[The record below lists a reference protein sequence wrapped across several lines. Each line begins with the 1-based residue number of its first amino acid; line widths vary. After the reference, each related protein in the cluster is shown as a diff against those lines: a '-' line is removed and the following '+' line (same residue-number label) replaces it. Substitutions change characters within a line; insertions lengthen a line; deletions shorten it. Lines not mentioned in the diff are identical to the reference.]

1 MQGIILTKIVD
12 NCKKRYSLTIK
23 KLSHFVLETSHG
35 WGKGHREGGRI
46 MKKAI
51 LKWLGIFFFVL
62 SLSGLP
68 FLGQQANA
76 AGKPIVIGAPLATA
90 FLYGWDAERAIR
102 LAVEE
107 INARGG
113 VTVGKEKRPFKV
125 EVMDT
130 RDLEPG
136 VPTSDALLV
145 VEKLILEKNA
155 DFIVGGPVRSEA
167 ALAAMDLLSKYKKV
181 SILTTG
187 VLTPAYHKRVEAEYD
202 KFKYCFRISG
212 EVGWMVVGEF
222 IPCLM
227 EIKAKHNLNRLFIMI
242 QDVAHARAGG
252 DLVEKMSKERGW
264 EVLGK
269 EVYPTGT
276 TDYSVGLLKA
286 KKENAQ
292 VILIW
297 MDMPETSILL
307 KQWYDMKVPALPYGT
322 IISAAEE
329 PGFWKATEGKGEYC
343 MASVV
348 NAGNSPCKATPWTMK
363 FVEAYTK
370 KWNVEPEGYG
380 TSSSYMAVYTLKDA
394 IERAGSLDSDAVV
407 AALEKTDLM
416 GGVYGRIRFNPKTH
430 QVIPS
435 IDPNE
440 GAVGTIFQ
448 WQAGKRV
455 VVFPPKI
462 AMGEVKLPP
471 WMKK

>member
-1 MQGIILTKIVD
+1 M
-12 NCKKRYSLTIK
+12 KRAGLMCVGSFFLVMALLG
-23 KLSHFVLETSHG
+23 LS
-35 WGKGHREGGRI
+35 
-46 MKKAI
+46 
-51 LKWLGIFFFVL
+51 
-62 SLSGLP
+62 
-68 FLGQQANA
+68 FLGPQANSA
-76 AGKPIVIGAPLATA
+76 AKPIVIGAPLATA
-90 FLYGWDAERAIR
+90 FLYGWDAERAMK
-102 LAVEE
+102 LAAEE
-107 INARGG
+107 INAKGG
-113 VTVGKEKRPFKV
+113 VTVGKEKRPLKI

-155 DFIVGGPVRSEA
+155 DFIVGGPVRSEG

-187 VLTPAYHKRVEAEYD
+187 ALTPAYHKRVEAEYD

-212 EVGWMVVGEF
+212 EVSWMVTGEF

-227 EIKAKHNLNRLFIMI
+227 DIKAKYGLNRLFIMI

-252 DLVEKMSKERGW
+252 DIVSKLAAEKGW
-264 EVLGK
+264 EVIGK
-269 EVYPTGT
+269 EIFPTGT
-276 TDYSVGLLKA
+276 TDYSVGLMKA

-307 KQWYDMKVPALPYGT
+307 KQWFDMKVPALPFGT

-348 NAGNSPCKATPWTMK
+348 NAGNCPSKATDWTMR
-363 FVEAYTK
+363 FVDAYK
-370 KWNVEPEGYG
+370 KKYGLEPEGYG

-394 IERAGSLDSDAVV
+394 IERAGSLDSDKVVV
-407 AALEKTDLM
+407 ALETTDLM
-416 GGVYGRIRFNPKTH
+416 GVYGKIKFNPKNH

-435 IDPNE
+435 VDPKE

>member
-1 MQGIILTKIVD
+1 
-12 NCKKRYSLTIK
+12 
-23 KLSHFVLETSHG
+23 
-35 WGKGHREGGRI
+35 
-46 MKKAI
+46 MKKGKRWVGMFFLALALAI
-51 LKWLGIFFFVL
+51 LPLLGHQVN
-62 SLSGLP
+62 G
-68 FLGQQANA
+68 A
-76 AGKPIVIGAPLATA
+76 AKPIVIGAPLSTA
-90 FLYGWDAERAIR
+90 FLYGWDAERAIK

-107 INARGG
+107 INAKGG

-187 VLTPAYHKRVEAEYD
+187 ALTPAYHKRVEAEYD

-212 EVGWMVVGEF
+212 EAGWMVVGEF

-227 EIKAKHNLNRLFIMI
+227 DIKAKYNLNRLFIMI
-242 QDVAHARAGG
+242 QDVAHARGGG
-252 DLVEKMSKERGW
+252 DLVAKLAVEKGW

-276 TDYSVGLLKA
+276 TDFSVGLLKA

-297 MDMPETSILL
+297 MDMPESSILL
-307 KQWYDMKVPALPYGT
+307 KQWYDMKVPALPFGT

-329 PGFWKATEGKGEYC
+329 PGFWKATEGKGEYAL
-343 MASVV
+343 ASVV
-348 NAGNSPCKATPWTMK
+348 NAGNSPSKATPWTMK
-363 FVEAYTK
+363 FVDAYKK
-370 KWNVEPEGYG
+370 KWGLEPEGYG
-380 TSSSYMAVYTLKDA
+380 TSSSYMAVYVLKDA

-416 GGVYGRIRFNPKTH
+416 GVYGRIKFNPKNH

-435 IDPNE
+435 VDPNE

-448 WQAGKRV
+448 WQKGRRV

>member
-1 MQGIILTKIVD
+1 MRTKGWLLAGILFLVF
-12 NCKKRYSLTIK
+12 S
-23 KLSHFVLETSHG
+23 
-35 WGKGHREGGRI
+35 
-46 MKKAI
+46 
-51 LKWLGIFFFVL
+51 FFIISF
-62 SLSGLP
+62 SGS
-68 FLGQQANA
+68 NA
-76 AGKPIVIGAPLATA
+76 SAQGKPIVIGAPLATA
-90 FLYGWDAERAIR
+90 FLYGWDAQRAIT
-102 LAVEE
+102 LATEE
-107 INARGG
+107 INAQGG
-113 VTVGKEKRPFKV
+113 VTVGKEKRLFKT
-125 EVMDT
+125 EIMDT

-136 VPTSDALLV
+136 VPVSDALLV

-187 VLTPAYHKRVEAEYD
+187 ALAPGYHKRVEAEYD

-264 EVLGK
+264 EVLSK

-276 TDYSVGLLKA
+276 TDYSVGLMKA

-307 KQWYDMKVPALPYGT
+307 KQWYDMKVPAVPYGT

-329 PGFWKATEGKGEYC
+329 PGFWKATEGKGEYAL
-343 MASVV
+343 ASVV
-348 NAGNSPCKATPWTMK
+348 NAGNAPSKATPWTMK

-370 KWNVEPEGYG
+370 RWKVEPEGYG

-394 IERAGSLDSDAVV
+394 IERAGSLDSDAMV

-435 IDPNE
+435 VDPNE

>member
-1 MQGIILTKIVD
+1 M
-12 NCKKRYSLTIK
+12 
-23 KLSHFVLETSHG
+23 G
-35 WGKGHREGGRI
+35 WGKCHHEGGKI
-46 MKKAI
+46 MKRAK
-51 LKWLGIFFFVL
+51 LWVGIFFLVL
-62 SLSGLP
+62 ALSGLP

-76 AGKPIVIGAPLATA
+76 AAKPIVIGAPLATA
-90 FLYGWDAERAIR
+90 FLYGWDAERAIK

-107 INARGG
+107 INAKGG

-125 EVMDT
+125 EAMDT

-145 VEKLILEKNA
+145 VEKLILEKKA

-212 EVGWMVVGEF
+212 EVGWMVTGEF

-227 EIKAKHNLNRLFIMI
+227 DIKAKYGLNKLFIMI
-242 QDVAHARAGG
+242 QDVAHARGGG
-252 DLVEKMSKERGW
+252 DLVAKLASEKGW
-264 EVLGK
+264 EVIGK
-269 EVYPTGT
+269 EIYPTGT
-276 TDYSVGLLKA
+276 TDYSVGLMKA

-297 MDMPETSILL
+297 MDMPESSILL
-307 KQWYDMKVPALPYGT
+307 KQWFDMKIPALPFGT

-329 PGFWKATEGKGEYC
+329 PGFWKATEGKGEYAL
-343 MASVV
+343 ASVV
-348 NAGNSPCKATPWTMK
+348 NAGNSPSKATPWTMK
-363 FVEAYTK
+363 FVEAYSK
-370 KWNVEPEGYG
+370 RWKVEPEGYG

-394 IERAGSLDSDAVV
+394 IERAGTLDSDAVV

-416 GGVYGRIRFNPKTH
+416 GVYGRIRFNPKNH

-435 IDPNE
+435 VDPNE

>member
-1 MQGIILTKIVD
+1 M
-12 NCKKRYSLTIK
+12 KRKQLLVWVGVLFLVFGL
-23 KLSHFVLETSHG
+23 LS
-35 WGKGHREGGRI
+35 I
-46 MKKAI
+46 
-51 LKWLGIFFFVL
+51 
-62 SLSGLP
+62 P
-68 FLGQQANA
+68 FLRLNGEA
-76 AGKPIVIGAPLATA
+76 AEKPILIGAPLATA
-90 FLYGWDAERAIR
+90 FLYGWDAERAIK

-107 INARGG
+107 INAKGG
-113 VTVGKEKRPFKV
+113 VTVGKVKRPFKV

-145 VEKLILEKNA
+145 VEKLILEKKA

-187 VLTPAYHKRVEAEYD
+187 VLTPAYHKRVEAEYE

-212 EVGWMVVGEF
+212 EVGWLVTGEF

-227 EIKAKHNLNRLFIMI
+227 DIKGKHGLNKLFIMV
-242 QDVAHARAGG
+242 QDVAHARATG
-252 DLVEKMSKERGW
+252 DLVGKLAAEKGW

-276 TDYSVGLLKA
+276 TDYSVGLLKVR
-286 KKENAQ
+286 KDNAQ
-292 VILIW
+292 VILIV
-297 MDMPETSILL
+297 MDMPESSILL
-307 KQWYDMKVPALPYGT
+307 KQWYDMKIPALPFGT
-322 IISAAEE
+322 IIAAAEQ
-329 PGFWKATEGKGEYC
+329 PGFYKATEGKGEYC
-343 MASVV
+343 LASVV
-348 NAGNSPCKATPWTMK
+348 NAGNAPSKATPWTMK

-370 KWNVEPEGYG
+370 EMESLEPEGYG
-380 TSSSYMAVYTLKDA
+380 TSSSYMAIYALKDA
-394 IERAGSLDSDAVV
+394 IERAGSLNSDAVI

-416 GGVYGRIRFNPKTH
+416 GVYGRIKFNPKTH
-430 QVIPS
+430 QIIPS
-435 IDPNE
+435 VDPNE

-448 WQAGKRV
+448 WQAGKRI

-462 AMGEVKLPP
+462 AMGEIKLPP

>member
-1 MQGIILTKIVD
+1 MKRTKLWV
-12 NCKKRYSLTIK
+12 
-23 KLSHFVLETSHG
+23 
-35 WGKGHREGGRI
+35 
-46 MKKAI
+46 
-51 LKWLGIFFFVL
+51 GIFFLVMTL
-62 SLSGLP
+62 LGLP
-68 FLGQQANA
+68 FLGHQANA
-76 AGKPIVIGAPLATA
+76 QGKPIVIGSPLATA
-90 FLYGWDAERAIR
+90 FLYGWDAERGIK

-107 INARGG
+107 INAKGG

-125 EVMDT
+125 EVIDT

-212 EVGWMVVGEF
+212 QVGWLVTGEF

-227 EIKAKHNLNRLFIMI
+227 DIKAKFGLNKLFIMV
-242 QDVAHARAGG
+242 QDVAHARATG
-252 DLVEKMSKERGW
+252 DLTAKLAGEKGW

-269 EVYPTGT
+269 EIYPTGT

-286 KKENAQ
+286 KKDNAQ
-292 VILIW
+292 VILIV
-297 MDMPETSILL
+297 MDMPESSILL
-307 KQWYDMKVPALPYGT
+307 KQWFDMKIPALPFGT
-322 IISAAEE
+322 IIAAAEQ

-348 NAGNSPCKATPWTMK
+348 NAGNAPSKATPWTMK
-363 FVEAYTK
+363 FVEAYQK
-370 KWNVEPEGYG
+370 KYGLEPEGYG
-380 TSSSYMAVYTLKDA
+380 TSSSYMGVYVLKDA

-416 GGVYGRIRFNPKTH
+416 GVYGRIKFDPKSH

-435 IDPNE
+435 VDPNE

-448 WQAGKRV
+448 WQAGKRI

-462 AMGEVKLPP
+462 AMGEIKLPP